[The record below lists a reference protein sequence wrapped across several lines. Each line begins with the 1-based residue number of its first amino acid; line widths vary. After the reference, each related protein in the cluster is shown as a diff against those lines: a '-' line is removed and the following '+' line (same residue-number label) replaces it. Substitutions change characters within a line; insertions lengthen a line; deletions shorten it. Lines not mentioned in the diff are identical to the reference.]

1 MLDKEQHISF
11 FGPSLLRLSVN
22 MFDAELYR
30 CSLASDVGG
39 ADCQTS
45 SVLQHVRCWYRWWFL
60 RHQSHAV
67 GYLLLSTGVIHRNM

>member
-1 MLDKEQHISF
+1 VLDKEQHISF

-22 MFDAELYR
+22 TRDAELYR
-30 CSLASDVGG
+30 CSLATDVG
-39 ADCQTS
+39 AQTARQ
-45 SVLQHVRCWYRWWFL
+45 VAFRNTCDVGYRWWFS